1 MESVMSDSTTQ
12 PSDQRP
18 SQGCAA
24 GADHD
29 REIPEIDL
37 LTPATFRGVTLR
49 NRIVMSPMCQCSAI
63 EGKANDWHLVHLGS
77 RAAGGVGDTFSV
89 NI

>member
-1 MESVMSDSTTQ
+1 MNDVTAKST
-12 PSDQRP
+12 DQ
-18 SQGCAA
+18 QAGHGCLA

-49 NRIVMSPMCQCSAI
+49 NRISSKRWAPRAI
-63 EGKANDWHLVHLGS
+63 KS
-77 RAAGGVGDTFSV
+77 RREAFARW
-89 NI
+89 